1 MVPFFNTSKSDF
13 FTLFD
18 SYEVIPINYREDY
31 LEKVE
36 NKEYFE
42 AMGYCLSISKGQFN
56 KLNNENNIEFV
67 DNNIFINVKYDSE
80 LGLLLS
86 DEEDNFI

>member
-1 MVPFFNTSKSDF
+1 
-13 FTLFD
+13 
-18 SYEVIPINYREDY
+18 
-31 LEKVE
+31 
-36 NKEYFE
+36 
-42 AMGYCLSISKGQFN
+42 MGYCLSISKGQFS